1 MDINWERTI
10 PYCDIEQNVVRKIFD
25 AYKSDCD
32 IASIELLPGG
42 KRNSNY
48 KVQLKGDRKKYLLR
62 VYCEPDNTWS
72 RELGIHRRMREQIP
86 VPEVIFGDFNHEIFE
101 LPYAVFE
108 FIDGMTLDH
117 CVLREAKPIN
127 KDMFYSLGREL
138 AEVHSI
144 KYDTVGFIDGD
155 MQVTLQLPP
164 VIEWYDMFL
173 EGTAARKLGAAL
185 AEKIR
190 RAVNDNCSVLNTLD
204 QDARLVHGDFRP
216 TNIIVCN
223 DGSHRIIDWEFAMAG
238 HPVSDLGQFLRY
250 EEQVNEQNADA
261 FISGYENG
269 AGCDFSTDLKKTVL
283 LRDLIN
289 LIQMLNC
296 EQKKPYKDADLIRL
310 ISKTIINITA

>member
-10 PYCDIEQNVVRKIFD
+10 PYCDIDLNAVRKIFD
-25 AYKSDCD
+25 AFKSDCD

-48 KVQLKGDRKKYLLR
+48 KVQLKGVRKKFLLR

-72 RELGIHRRMREQIP
+72 RELGVHRRLKEQVP
-86 VPEVIFGDFNHEIFE
+86 VPEVILGDFNPGIFE

-117 CVLREAKPIN
+117 FVLREAKPIN
-127 KDMFYSLGREL
+127 KDMFYSIGQEL
-138 AEVHSI
+138 AEVHSF

-173 EGTAARKLGAAL
+173 EGTAARKLGVPL
-185 AEKIR
+185 TEKIR
-190 RAVNDNCSVLNTLD
+190 RAVNDNCSALNTLD

-223 DGSHRIIDWEFAMAG
+223 DGSHCIIDWEFAMAG
-238 HPVSDLGQFLRY
+238 HPVADLGQFLRY
-250 EEQVNEQNADA
+250 GEQVNERNADA
-261 FISGYENG
+261 FISGYKDE
-269 AGCDFSTDLKKTVL
+269 AGCELPFDLKNMAK
-283 LRDLIN
+283 LRDLVN

-296 EQKKPYKDADLIRL
+296 EYKMPYKDADLISL
-310 ISKTIINITA
+310 ISHTVNSITI